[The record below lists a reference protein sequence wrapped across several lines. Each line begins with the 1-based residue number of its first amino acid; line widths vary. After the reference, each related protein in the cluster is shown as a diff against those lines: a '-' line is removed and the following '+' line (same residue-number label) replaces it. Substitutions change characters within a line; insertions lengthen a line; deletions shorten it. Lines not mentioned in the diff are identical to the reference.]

1 MSFFVTK
8 KEFNEYK
15 DSVSRAL
22 ELSQRQ
28 ALEYMKEAGIVTGGY
43 HGYTSNYYVTN
54 NIGEQ
59 IRQLQDYLGLEEVE
73 INAVPQQIVLKK
85 KVKAK

>member
-28 ALEYMKEAGIVTGGY
+28 ALEYMKEAGIVTY
-43 HGYTSNYYVTN
+43 GYTSNYYVTN